1 MWWPSTLGSNAVSSP
16 KSTLPRSIAVTASI
30 AEAKTALRATI
41 KARRDALPAATRADY
56 SARITQRLL
65 QLDSYRAARSV
76 LAYMPFGSEFDSRAL
91 IDHAL
96 AHGKRL
102 LLPRVERGSHTL
114 ALHGVTDLQRDL
126 QPGVWGIL
134 EPRPDIT
141 NEIQVSDLEWIL
153 VPGLVFTPRSKR
165 LGYGAGFYDR
175 LIESCAHNPALVAA
189 AFEVQVV
196 DELPTTATD
205 RRVDLVVTERTLYG
219 GEGQHL

>member
-1 MWWPSTLGSNAVSSP
+1 MWWPSTPGSNAVSSP

-102 LLPRVERGSHTL
+102 LLPRVERSSRTL
-114 ALHGVTDLQRDL
+114 TLHGVKDLQRDL

-141 NEIQVSDLEWIL
+141 NEMQASDLEWIL
-153 VPGLVFTPRSKR
+153 VPGLVFTPRGER

-219 GEGQHL
+219 GEGQHH